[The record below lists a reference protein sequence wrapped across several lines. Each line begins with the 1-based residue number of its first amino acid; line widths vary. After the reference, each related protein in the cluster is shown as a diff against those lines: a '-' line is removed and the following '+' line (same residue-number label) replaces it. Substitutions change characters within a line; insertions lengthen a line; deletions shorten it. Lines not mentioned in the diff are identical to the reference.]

1 MRGVKKTKG
10 KTNVA
15 FIRWLLYGPPKIGK
29 TSLLSGFPNAV
40 FAATEK
46 GYKALRVSKRDILSW
61 EDFLEFV
68 EDMVE
73 GDHEFKTAIIDTV
86 DQLVELCAE
95 YTNAKL
101 GIQDQSEGEWGRGWR
116 EVKKEFTLAVNQLMM
131 SKYGIVFVS
140 HTKSDKIT
148 TMMNEITKTVPT
160 LSNQARRILL
170 PMVDTIGLMRYKKKK
185 LDKDNYEERLII
197 TFKGTETLEAGDRMG
212 VLPPEVVLK
221 AIPEGKKRTPE
232 VVEKYARM
240 NYEKIRSYY
249 EGGEKK

>member
-10 KTNVA
+10 KTNIA

-29 TSLLSGFPNAV
+29 TSLLSGFPKAV

-46 GYKALRVSKRDILSW
+46 GYKALKVSKKDIKSW
-61 EDFLEFV
+61 ESFQEFV
-68 EDMVE
+68 EDMCE
-73 GDHEFKTAIIDTV
+73 GDHEYQTAIIDTV
-86 DQLVELCAE
+86 DQLVELCAI
-95 YTNAKL
+95 YTNEKL
-101 GIQDQSEGEWGRGWR
+101 GIADQSEGEWGRGWR
-116 EVKKEFTLAVNQLMM
+116 EVKNEFTREVSKLMM

-148 TMMNEITKTVPT
+148 TMVNEISKTVPT

-197 TFKGTETLEAGDRMG
+197 SFKGTETIEAGDRMG
-212 VLPPEVVLK
+212 VLPSELVLK
-221 AIPEGKKRTPE
+221 SIPEGKKRTPK
-232 VVEKYARM
+232 VVERYARK
-240 NYEKIRSYY
+240 NYEKIKSYY
-249 EGGEKK
+249 E